1 MCVVL
6 SVVSVPA
13 SPAWLVNG
21 WLVGWLAG
29 WSLDRRVSECAWCC
43 LL

>member
-13 SPAWLVNG
+13 SPAWLVSG
-21 WLVGWLAG
+21 WLVGWQVG
-29 WSLDRRVSECAWCC
+29 R
-43 LL
+43 

>member
-1 MCVVL
+1 MCLVL

-21 WLVGWLAG
+21 WLVGWQVG
-29 WSLDRRVSECAWCC
+29 R
-43 LL
+43 